1 MQLSPEVF
9 AACERLMRGGSH
21 SFFAASRFL
30 PKRFRFAATAVYA
43 FCRVADDAV
52 DEMPEGASIDIVM
65 AYLHERLEAIY
76 RQEPFA
82 IDADIAFAAVVNAY
96 SIPKEL
102 PVALLEGFQW
112 DAGGRGYDTIES
124 LHEYAARV
132 AGTVGAMMTL
142 IMGGRST
149 QTVARACELGVAMQL
164 TNIARDVGEDARRG
178 RLYLPLAWCREAG
191 LDTEEFLENPQPSE
205 AVMVVIKRVLKV
217 AEQLYVRAET
227 GIAALPRDC
236 RAAIMAARLIYADI
250 GRVIL
255 ARGCNAITQRA
266 VVSNQ
271 RKWWLMARAMG
282 SYLIAPQRDY
292 LLTPLSEIQFLV
304 TAVPSPEHD
313 PARVDAFYPVV
324 AMLERIGQLERDQR
338 ASSPRA

>member
-1 MQLSPEVF
+1 MQISPEVF

-132 AGTVGAMMTL
+132 AGTVGAM
-142 IMGGRST
+142 
-149 QTVARACELGVAMQL
+149 
-164 TNIARDVGEDARRG
+164 
-178 RLYLPLAWCREAG
+178 
-191 LDTEEFLENPQPSE
+191 
-205 AVMVVIKRVLKV
+205 
-217 AEQLYVRAET
+217 
-227 GIAALPRDC
+227 
-236 RAAIMAARLIYADI
+236 
-250 GRVIL
+250 IL
-255 ARGCNAITQRA
+255 AFSRFFESFC
-266 VVSNQ
+266 
-271 RKWWLMARAMG
+271 
-282 SYLIAPQRDY
+282 
-292 LLTPLSEIQFLV
+292 FL
-304 TAVPSPEHD
+304 D
-313 PARVDAFYPVV
+313 RFFCAFRS
-324 AMLERIGQLERDQR
+324 L
-338 ASSPRA
+338 

>member
-1 MQLSPEVF
+1 
-9 AACERLMRGGSH
+9 
-21 SFFAASRFL
+21 
-30 PKRFRFAATAVYA
+30 
-43 FCRVADDAV
+43 
-52 DEMPEGASIDIVM
+52 
-65 AYLHERLEAIY
+65 
-76 RQEPFA
+76 
-82 IDADIAFAAVVNAY
+82 
-96 SIPKEL
+96 
-102 PVALLEGFQW
+102 
-112 DAGGRGYDTIES
+112 
-124 LHEYAARV
+124 
-132 AGTVGAMMTL
+132 MMTL

-191 LDTEEFLENPQPSE
+191 LDPEEFLENPQPSE

-266 VVSNQ
+266 VVSDQ